1 MTTLQFLLIL
11 TPFLLAIGLLVFL
24 LHKQMMLNA
33 TTADALRTE
42 TIKYAEAI
50 NEVQVF
56 SERNARLIEENA
68 NHERKLVALATDFDE
83 YKYNYKNVSTA
94 LNEWIKKY
102 ESLESERVMTQGQA
116 EQLQNLLA
124 DYRLK
129 FANLE
134 ETNRDLAHQLTKYE
148 AKPLT
153 DAIQTLKNEVNG
165 ATNKYEEGCINTI
178 KFIRDELQKEIDNY
192 EESAGRAISKKQ
204 QKLINEGVAVLES
217 FRDEIVMPYEQQ
229 FKKSSIKSG
238 EKIYADTAEG
248 LSEQCKYSRE
258 LEDFDDNKIT
268 IIDYRNGDDLAVI
281 ELNDC
286 EIKQIV
292 LIVDGKEA
300 KYSFSEAGNITATYD
315 MINEAPELIKK
326 SVEESNK
333 SITLDDLKQENL
345 FDKYVTKCNPNDDCT
360 PKNIMGFTVFPNFSM
375 KEEDGIKVATPEAI
389 EVFISYAA
397 KQDENVRRAIK
408 NLKDQC
414 RVVTAEE
421 LETAKNVTSEK
432 LKYANE
438 VVNVIDQRIAELIQE
453 RNEARAEWVKQQ
465 PDAIYTSEHL
475 KNRAYPVF
483 SSDISIKELE
493 LLRATLS
500 AYEPVDALDYLW
512 EGRKENQKPT
522 GNPLLDDMQ
531 KKKDEKAAE
540 TNYRCDCP
548 LCDTFKMNGDENGQ
562 RNKSAVNAIF
572 PDYTCWFCQSI
583 IANNEMDEKK
593 TCPNCNAKVDWIR
606 SRTQKAD
613 LRGMEETNAGMP
625 VLNEDQFT
633 GE

>member
-192 EESAGRAISKKQ
+192 EESAGRAISKKH
-204 QKLINEGVAVLES
+204 
-217 FRDEIVMPYEQQ
+217 
-229 FKKSSIKSG
+229 
-238 EKIYADTAEG
+238 
-248 LSEQCKYSRE
+248 
-258 LEDFDDNKIT
+258 
-268 IIDYRNGDDLAVI
+268 RN
-281 ELNDC
+281 
-286 EIKQIV
+286 
-292 LIVDGKEA
+292 
-300 KYSFSEAGNITATYD
+300 
-315 MINEAPELIKK
+315 
-326 SVEESNK
+326 
-333 SITLDDLKQENL
+333 
-345 FDKYVTKCNPNDDCT
+345 
-360 PKNIMGFTVFPNFSM
+360 
-375 KEEDGIKVATPEAI
+375 
-389 EVFISYAA
+389 
-397 KQDENVRRAIK
+397 
-408 NLKDQC
+408 
-414 RVVTAEE
+414 
-421 LETAKNVTSEK
+421 
-432 LKYANE
+432 
-438 VVNVIDQRIAELIQE
+438 
-453 RNEARAEWVKQQ
+453 
-465 PDAIYTSEHL
+465 
-475 KNRAYPVF
+475 
-483 SSDISIKELE
+483 
-493 LLRATLS
+493 
-500 AYEPVDALDYLW
+500 
-512 EGRKENQKPT
+512 
-522 GNPLLDDMQ
+522 
-531 KKKDEKAAE
+531 
-540 TNYRCDCP
+540 
-548 LCDTFKMNGDENGQ
+548 
-562 RNKSAVNAIF
+562 
-572 PDYTCWFCQSI
+572 
-583 IANNEMDEKK
+583 
-593 TCPNCNAKVDWIR
+593 
-606 SRTQKAD
+606 
-613 LRGMEETNAGMP
+613 
-625 VLNEDQFT
+625 
-633 GE
+633 